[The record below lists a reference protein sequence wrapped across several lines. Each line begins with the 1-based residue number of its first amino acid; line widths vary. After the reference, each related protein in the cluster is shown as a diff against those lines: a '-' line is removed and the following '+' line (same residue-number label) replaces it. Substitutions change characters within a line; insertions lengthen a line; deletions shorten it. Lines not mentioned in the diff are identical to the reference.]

1 MEMPGQHP
9 HPKTHIENFEGSEH
23 ELKRAG
29 FVYVLLQTRDVEQA
43 KQLSGLGEH
52 ALQRLI
58 ERWGEA
64 GTVKDRPRSGRPTA
78 YGTEVMSKA
87 YDTLVGY
94 EEGFL
99 TGGELLR
106 MLTVQGAVRETVD
119 PDNFMRHFREYVK
132 SRGHIL
138 IVNSTKTIFFLTIH
152 DVVDR
157 VKFATR
163 LLPQITEE
171 KERMLIFVD
180 ETTLEKDPHP
190 KGGMCKAASW
200 CIGKHACMV
209 S

>member
-1 MEMPGQHP
+1 
-9 HPKTHIENFEGSEH
+9 
-23 ELKRAG
+23 
-29 FVYVLLQTRDVEQA
+29 VYVLLQTRDVEQA

-64 GTVKDRPRSGRPTA
+64 GTVQDRHRSGRPTA
-78 YGTEVMSKA
+78 YGPEVMCKA

-119 PDNFMRHFREYVK
+119 KDNFMRHFRDYVK

-138 IVNSTKTIFFLTIH
+138 IVNSTKTIFFLTIN

-157 VKFATR
+157 VKFATS
-163 LLPQITEE
+163 LLPEITDEQ
-171 KERMLIFVD
+171 ERMLIFVD

-190 KGGMCKAASW
+190 KGDMCKAASW
-200 CIGKHACMV
+200 CIFMQACMV
-209 S
+209 P